1 MFIDNTLITRNVW
14 HTGKI
19 IEGDWSFF
27 FNFANLIC
35 HCMAT
40 KVQIKNK
47 KAGFEYF
54 LIERLVA
61 GMVLT
66 GTEIKSIRA
75 AKASINEAYCG
86 FSGKEL
92 YVKNMHIA
100 EYDYGTY
107 NNHEPRRDRKLLL
120 TAREL
125 RKLRTRLDEKGFT
138 LVPTLLFINEKGFAK
153 LEIAL
158 AKGKKLYDKRETT
171 KKKDVQRELDRGTY

>member
-1 MFIDNTLITRNVW
+1 MAL
-14 HTGKI
+14 KI
-19 IEGDWSFF
+19 
-27 FNFANLIC
+27 
-35 HCMAT
+35 
-40 KVQIKNK
+40 QIKNK

-54 LIERLVA
+54 MIERFTA

-66 GTEIKSIRA
+66 GTEIKSIRSG
-75 AKASINEAYCG
+75 KASINESYCAFIG
-86 FSGKEL
+86 SEL

-107 NNHEPRRDRKLLL
+107 NNHDPRRDRKLLL

-125 RKLRTRLDEKGFT
+125 RKLKSRLDEKGLT
-138 LVPTLLFINEKGFAK
+138 LVPTLLFISQNGYAK

-171 KKKDVQRELDRGTY
+171 KKRDIEREMERSGY